1 MFPLSFNTQCLRNLP
16 LGRAI
21 EETAQA
27 GYEGIDLAYRDEHL
41 HPFDVTREQLDE
53 LKDLFARLP
62 IKPAALSSGGPFVV
76 SDDAFE
82 PSLISP
88 DQEARNE
95 RINVINAALE
105 MANDLSIPVVQFV
118 SGIRQAGVSAE
129 EATEMLTEGIR
140 ACLKSAGD
148 AVLVLEPEA
157 QLPASMG
164 GGRCFIETTSQ
175 AVPII
180 KEIDSPQFRLNM
192 DITHVQ
198 CCEDDLLQRVADAAP
213 YTRHIHIADIKG
225 KVHHHEIPGEGD
237 IDLRSVLQVLQD
249 ANYEH
254 YLSVELHAHADEWER
269 ALYQSREYLLERMQA
284 SEG

>member
-16 LGRAI
+16 LDRAI
-21 EETAQA
+21 EETAKA
-27 GYEGIDLAYRDEHL
+27 GYEGIDLAYRAEHL
-41 HPFDVTREQLDE
+41 LPFDATQRQLDE
-53 LKDLFARLP
+53 LKELFARLP
-62 IKPAALSSGGPFVV
+62 LKPAALSSGGPLIF

-88 DQEARNE
+88 DQEARDG
-95 RINVINAALE
+95 RINFIRAALE
-105 MANDLSIPVVQFV
+105 MADELSIPVVQFV

-129 EATEMLTEGIR
+129 EATEFLTEGIR
-140 ACLKSAGD
+140 ACLENDGE

-157 QLPASMG
+157 QLPESMG
-164 GGRCFIETTSQ
+164 GGRCFIETTGQ
-175 AVPII
+175 AVPIV
-180 KEIDSPQFRLNM
+180 KEIDSPRFKLNM

-198 CCEDDLLQRVADAAP
+198 CCEDDLLQRVADAVP

-237 IDLRSVLQVLQD
+237 IDLRAVLKVLKA

-254 YLSVELHAHADEWER
+254 YLSVELHDHADEWER
-269 ALYQSREYLLERMQA
+269 ALYQSREYLLKQMQA
-284 SEG
+284 LEA

>member
-16 LGRAI
+16 LDRAI
-21 EETAQA
+21 EETAKA
-27 GYEGIDLAYRDEHL
+27 GYEGIDLAYLAGHL
-41 HPFDVTREQLDE
+41 HPFDVTRKELDE

-62 IKPAALSSGGPFVV
+62 LKPAALSSGGPLLLG
-76 SDDAFE
+76 DDPFE

-88 DQEARNE
+88 DRKARE
-95 RINVINAALE
+95 KRIDLISAALE
-105 MANDLSIPVVQFV
+105 MADDLSIPVVQFV
-118 SGIRQAGVSAE
+118 SGIRQPGVSAE
-129 EATEMLTEGIR
+129 EATEMLTEGVR
-140 ACLKSAGD
+140 ACLQNSGE

-157 QLPASMG
+157 QLPESMG
-164 GGRCFIETTSQ
+164 GGRCFIETTTQ

-180 KEIDSPQFRLNM
+180 EEISSPRFRLNM

-198 CCEDDLLQRVADAAP
+198 CCEDDLLQRVADALP

-237 IDLRSVLQVLQD
+237 IDLRSVLEVLKE

-254 YLSVELHAHADEWER
+254 YLSIELHSHADEWER
-269 ALYQSREYLLERMQA
+269 ALYQGREYMLELMQTLEA
-284 SEG
+284 

>member
-21 EETAQA
+21 EETARA

-41 HPFDVTREQLDE
+41 HPFDVTRERLDE

-88 DQEARNE
+88 DQEARDE

-140 ACLKSAGD
+140 ACLKNAGD

-175 AVPII
+175 A
-180 KEIDSPQFRLNM
+180 DSHHQGDRFSS
-192 DITHVQ
+192 VQ
-198 CCEDDLLQRVADAAP
+198 AEYGHNPCP
-213 YTRHIHIADIKG
+213 
-225 KVHHHEIPGEGD
+225 
-237 IDLRSVLQVLQD
+237 VL
-249 ANYEH
+249 
-254 YLSVELHAHADEWER
+254 
-269 ALYQSREYLLERMQA
+269 
-284 SEG
+284 

>member
-140 ACLKSAGD
+140 ACLKNAGD

-198 CCEDDLLQRVADAAP
+198 CCEDDLLQRVADAVP

-237 IDLRSVLQVLQD
+237 IDLRSVLQVLKD

>member
-16 LGRAI
+16 LDRAI
-21 EETAQA
+21 EETATA
-27 GYEGIDLAYRDEHL
+27 GYEGIDLAYRAEHL
-41 HPFDVTREQLDE
+41 HPFDVTQEQLDE
-53 LKDLFARLP
+53 LNDLFARLP
-62 IKPAALSSGGPFVV
+62 IKPVALSSGGPFVL

-88 DQEARNE
+88 DQKARKE
-95 RINVINAALE
+95 RINVINAGLE

-118 SGIRQAGVSAE
+118 SGIRQAGVSAD
-129 EATEMLTEGIR
+129 EAIEMLTEGIR
-140 ACLKSAGD
+140 TCLKNAGE

-175 AVPII
+175 AIPII

-198 CCEDDLLQRVADAAP
+198 CCEDDLLQCVADAVP

-237 IDLRSVLQVLQD
+237 IDLRAVLEVLKD

-254 YLSVELHAHADEWER
+254 FLSVELHSHADEWER
-269 ALYQSREYLLERMQA
+269 ALYQSRKYLLQQMQA
-284 SEG
+284 PEA